1 MDYAGLVAAIQNWGA
16 RSDAVIVSEIPNF
29 VSFATDMFN
38 NGMPERSIAPL
49 RVREMITTDDLTMT
63 DGVGALPSDYLQ
75 YITAQSMAST
85 PRALTY
91 APGSYSNVAY
101 DNSAGLSNIFSI
113 VGSSVNVFPLSG
125 SDLRLV
131 YYAKI
136 PNLTD
141 SVTTN
146 WLIEK
151 MPALYLHASLLQL
164 ALFTMNDALLA
175 REVAL
180 VASMVDGLNLT
191 DTLSTYAKTGS
202 RMGMLTP

>member
-1 MDYAGLVAAIQNWGA
+1 MDYAGLVTSIQNWAA
-16 RSDAVIVSEIPNF
+16 RSDAAIVSEIPNF
-29 VSFATDMFN
+29 IAFATDTFN

-63 DGVGALPSDYLQ
+63 NGVGTVPTDYLQ
-75 YITAQSMAST
+75 YITAQSMTSS
-85 PRALTY
+85 PRALSY
-91 APGSYSNVAY
+91 ATGSYNNVAY
-101 DNSAGLSNIFSI
+101 DNSAGLSNVFSI
-113 VGSSVNVFPLSG
+113 VGTSINVFPLSG

-136 PNLTD
+136 PTLT
-141 SVTTN
+141 SLVTTN

-164 ALFTMNDALLA
+164 ALFTMNDNLLA

-180 VASMVDGLNLT
+180 VASMIDGLNVT
-191 DTLSTYAKTGS
+191 DVLGAYAKTGS
-202 RMGMLTP
+202 RMGMFTP

>member
-1 MDYAGLVAAIQNWGA
+1 MDYAGLVTSIENWGA

-29 VSFATDMFN
+29 IAFATDMFN
-38 NGMPERSIAPL
+38 NGMPERSVAPL

-63 DGVGALPSDYLQ
+63 DGVGTLPTDYLQ
-75 YITAQSMAST
+75 YVTAQSMTSS
-85 PRALTY
+85 PRALSY
-91 APGSYSNVAY
+91 ATGSYSNVAY
-101 DNSAGLSNIFSI
+101 DNSAGLANVFSI
-113 VGSSVNVFPLSG
+113 VGSSLNVFPLSG
-125 SDLRLV
+125 SDVRLV

-136 PNLTD
+136 PTLTAI
-141 SVTTN
+141 VTTN

-164 ALFTMNDALLA
+164 ALFTMNDNLMA

-180 VASMVDGLNLT
+180 VASMIDGLNMT
-191 DTLSTYAKTGS
+191 DMLASYAKTGS

>member
-1 MDYAGLVAAIQNWGA
+1 MDYAGLVAAVQNWGA

-29 VSFATDMFN
+29 IAFATDMFN
-38 NGMPERSIAPL
+38 NGMPERTIAPL
-49 RVREMITTDDLTMT
+49 RVREMIATDDITMT
-63 DGVGALPSDYLQ
+63 DGVGSLPADYLQ
-75 YITAQSMAST
+75 YVTAQSMAST
-85 PRALTY
+85 PRALSYST
-91 APGSYSNVAY
+91 GSYSNVAY

-136 PNLTD
+136 PTLTD
-141 SVTTN
+141 AVTTN

-151 MPALYLHASLLQL
+151 MPSLYLHASLLQL
-164 ALFTMNDALLA
+164 ALFTMNDTLLA

-180 VASMVDGLNLT
+180 VASMIDGLNIT
-191 DTLSTYAKTGS
+191 DMLSTYAKTGS